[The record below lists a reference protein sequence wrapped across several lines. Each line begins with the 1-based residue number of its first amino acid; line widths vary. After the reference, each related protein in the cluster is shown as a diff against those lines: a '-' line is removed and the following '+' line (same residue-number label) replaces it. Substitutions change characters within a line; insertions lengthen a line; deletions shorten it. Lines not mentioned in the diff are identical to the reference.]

1 MWPTEERVEDI
12 ERGRSEICSEYRE
25 ALITIWLFK
34 YMHLWLWNNICVTDY
49 AHLRY
54 NYLSGLRKVWGKA

>member
-25 ALITIWLFK
+25 ALVLLDFLNTCTYDFETI
-34 YMHLWLWNNICVTDY
+34 YV
-49 AHLRY
+49 
-54 NYLSGLRKVWGKA
+54 